1 MLQIVLQIL
10 AIIGIVLLCLLGIIL
25 LIIGLVLFEL
35 LFEAR
40 ARYIYTYVP
49 VFCVLAAL
57 GMNGVVQKIT
67 MYLNYKKR
75 SKEFDFY

>member
-1 MLQIVLQIL
+1 ML
-10 AIIGIVLLCLLGIIL
+10 AILG
-25 LIIGLVLFEL
+25 LILFEL

-49 VFCVLAAL
+49 IFCVLAAL
-57 GMNGVVQKIT
+57 GMNGAVQKIT
-67 MYLNYKKR
+67 WYLNHKKR